1 METPILSLLNTVKG
15 FKKNK
20 ANHSYNVS
28 LDELINIL
36 KSRLKNEKKQH
47 LKFILF
53 MRLNDEKG
61 KPITKLYKEFYNQK
75 KQQNGRSTKNP
86 IR

>member
-1 METPILSLLNTVKG
+1 METPILYLLNTVKE
-15 FKKNK
+15 FKKNQ
-20 ANHSYNVS
+20 ANHRYNVS
-28 LDELINIL
+28 LNELINIL

-61 KPITKLYKEFYNQK
+61 KSITKLYKEFYNQNK
-75 KQQNGRSTKNP
+75 EQNGRSRKNP
-86 IR
+86 LR